1 MAKFFYRMQ
10 NILNI
15 KLKLETQAKNEFAI
29 ANAKLREEEEKLT
42 LLKSRQ
48 NGYEE
53 ELKQLYS
60 ANLKIREITETQQA
74 IEIMKYQIKMQILQ
88 VRHAQKNVE
97 TARARLQN
105 AMQERKTHE
114 KLKEKEFEQFLLDEA
129 ASESKEIDELV
140 SYRHGQK
147 KEE

>member
-10 NILNI
+10 NILDI

-29 ANAKLREEEEKLT
+29 ANAKLAEEEEKLE
-42 LLKSRQ
+42 LLENRKEA
-48 NGYEE
+48 YEA
-53 ELKQLYS
+53 ELKVLYS
-60 ANLKIREITETQQA
+60 SQLHIKEITETQQA
-74 IEIMKYQIKMQILQ
+74 VEIMKYQIKLQQLQ

-97 TARARLQN
+97 AARMKLQES
-105 AMQERKTHE
+105 MQERKTHD
-114 KLKEKEFEQFLLDEA
+114 KLKEKEFEQFLMDEA
-129 ASESKEIDELV
+129 ARESKEIDELV